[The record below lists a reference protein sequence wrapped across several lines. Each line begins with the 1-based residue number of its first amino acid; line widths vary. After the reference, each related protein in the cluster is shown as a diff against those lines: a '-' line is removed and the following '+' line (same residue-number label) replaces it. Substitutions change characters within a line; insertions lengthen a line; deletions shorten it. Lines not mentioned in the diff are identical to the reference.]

1 MDKLLI
7 VDDEEAMRRLLRIH
21 LSDSYE
27 IADTGS
33 PEHALELAM
42 QFKPNAI
49 LLDLRMP
56 KYSGFELC
64 QTFHSFPAT
73 QLTPLIIVSG
83 EAGSTTKSICKELGA
98 AAYFEKPIDFEALRQ
113 ELQAILH
120 TVCPE
125 RRREMRVRLRVT
137 LNLRGTDAGNRRFE
151 EPATTENVS
160 RSGFLCECLAELK
173 LGSTVE
179 VEINNGQRKYV
190 GEALALRREQP
201 GTPSQRYAFRFIRKN
216 AEWIVR

>member
-42 QFKPNAI
+42 HFKPNAI

-64 QTFHSFPAT
+64 QTFHSYPAT
-73 QLTPLIIVSG
+73 QMVPLIIVSG
-83 EAGSTTKSICKELGA
+83 EAGSATKSICKELGA

-120 TVCPE
+120 TACPE

-137 LNLRGTDAGNRRFE
+137 LNLRGTDADNWRFE

-160 RSGFLCECLAELK
+160 RSGFLCVCPVELK
-173 LGSTVE
+173 VDSTVE
-179 VEINNGQRKYV
+179 VEMNNGDRKYV
-190 GEALALRREQP
+190 GEALVVRRDQQGAP
-201 GTPSQRYAFRFIRKN
+201 AQRYAFRFTKKVG
-216 AEWIVR
+216 EWIVK